1 MTMFSGL
8 RTWLVAIMKHSDK
21 QDCQISH
28 SRVARFTNLAITFII
43 IMMETWFWCLWLYL
57 QAWGSIGNNFE
68 TLQWTGLPD
77 LAQQGYQILHIRV
90 ARFTQIAN
98 SYLQM
103 LLINSS
109 TSKNIILQYFSFI
122 SCIFCELCRYYQI
135 WQPCSAKS
143 GNTVSLSFKNCP
155 NWFLVP

>member
-1 MTMFSGL
+1 MFFG
-8 RTWLVAIMKHSDK
+8 TWNQLLPFSKPYDG
-21 QDCQISH
+21 QLCQISH

-143 GNTVSLSFKNCP
+143 GNPVHLTCSP
-155 NWFLVP
+155 R